1 MTSSLSKITSQHLDR
16 MAIVYVRQSSLAQVR
31 GNRESTARQYGQ
43 AEEARRLGWD
53 PGKIL
58 VIDADQGMSGRS
70 AAGRQGFQELVRRVC
85 LNEAGAIFGLE
96 ISRLARSSADL
107 QRLLEFCSVTG
118 TLIVDADGV
127 YDLQN

>member
-58 VIDADQGMSGRS
+58 VIDAGKVAERGTHE
-70 AAGRQGFQELVRRVC
+70 EL
-85 LNEAGAIFGLE
+85 
-96 ISRLARSSADL
+96 LA
-107 QRLLEFCSVTG
+107 
-118 TLIVDADGV
+118 ADGLYAELYHTQFAV
-127 YDLQN
+127 QDSVAPLN